1 MGKSICLFRPLFFIL
16 ILCSIYSS
24 AHSDNHD
31 PTLITTTNLAHEGKL
46 SLRTKR
52 PILILFSREGCPYC
66 IQIKREILKPMLI
79 SGNYADKIIIR
90 EIILNSA
97 VTLLN
102 FNGSTV
108 KASELAYKYSIE
120 ITPTLLFLGPNGK
133 ELAERIVGI
142 NTIDLFSYYVDQAID
157 TAALNFPSR

>member
-1 MGKSICLFRPLFFIL
+1 MGKSIYLSRPLFFIL
-16 ILCSIYSS
+16 ILCGIYSS
-24 AHSDNHD
+24 AHSESHD
-31 PTLITTTNLAHEGKL
+31 PTLITTTNLAQEGEL

-79 SGNYADKIIIR
+79 SGDYADKIIIR
-90 EIILNSA
+90 EIILNPT

-102 FNGSTV
+102 FNGSAV
-108 KASELAYKYSIE
+108 KSSELADKYSIE

-142 NTIDLFSYYVDQAID
+142 NTIELFSYYVDQAID
-157 TAALNFPSR
+157 RAALNFPSR